1 MDVDVD
7 RLGRQLEEEKQR
19 RDLVALPGFP
29 SGAVERREDGAI
41 AQQPA
46 VDEDEDAAAARALT
60 VADQPPGARALA
72 ERRRRQVLEPR
83 GEPRAV
89 DARYA
94 GAQTLFRRRAGLCA
108 QQRVIV
114 MAELEPDLG
123 ARQRVALHHL
133 DRAAQLG
140 LGALEELAAR
150 RDVEEE
156 RPHLD
161 RGPAPR
167 APDRRRGCGRLRCAP
182 ANRRP
187 RAPRSR
193 ARRGR
198 RRRSPPAPRRES
210 RASTPARDPRRSEAS
225 KWRGDRRRARR
236 RRAHPRS
243 VVVDRDP
250 ALPPASSATATRRAR
265 VERVLDQLLD
275 HRSRSLDHFAG
286 SDLAHQPIVEESD
299 LRHAYS
305 TVGSATSR
313 ASPANSPASSRSRR
327 CVASITW

>member
-1 MDVDVD
+1 
-7 RLGRQLEEEKQR
+7 
-19 RDLVALPGFP
+19 
-29 SGAVERREDGAI
+29 
-41 AQQPA
+41 
-46 VDEDEDAAAARALT
+46 
-60 VADQPPGARALA
+60 
-72 ERRRRQVLEPR
+72 
-83 GEPRAV
+83 
-89 DARYA
+89 
-94 GAQTLFRRRAGLCA
+94 
-108 QQRVIV
+108 

-161 RGPAPR
+161 RGPAP
-167 APDRRRGCGRLRCAP
+167 ARRRIDAADAAAFDAHPPTVALEL
-182 ANRRP
+182 
-187 RAPRSR
+187 R
-193 ARRGR
+193 ARELDAG
-198 RRRSPPAPRRES
+198 
-210 RASTPARDPRRSEAS
+210 DG
-225 KWRGDRRRARR
+225 GDRRQRLAAKPERR
-236 RRAHPRS
+236 HPLEILEGRELRSGVAIEGEHDVVAPHPRS

-250 ALPPASSATATRRAR
+250 ALAAGVERDGDAARAG

-313 ASPANSPASSRSRR
+313 ASPANSPVSSRSRR